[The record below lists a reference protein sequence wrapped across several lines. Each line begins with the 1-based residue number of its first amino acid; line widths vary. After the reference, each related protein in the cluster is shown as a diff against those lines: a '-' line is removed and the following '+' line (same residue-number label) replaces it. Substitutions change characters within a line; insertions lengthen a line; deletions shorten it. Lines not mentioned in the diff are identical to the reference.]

1 MRLWAVCL
9 SIFIVSDLNKVSTSL
24 NAYSLCIISL
34 SICLRTEPIQI
45 KIEKKKSAPNANE
58 HTFCALDIQI
68 EFKVFFKASEAVE
81 AAT

>member
-1 MRLWAVCL
+1 MHILC
-9 SIFIVSDLNKVSTSL
+9 VSFLFRFVSAPNQFKSK
-24 NAYSLCIISL
+24 S
-34 SICLRTEPIQI
+34 R
-45 KIEKKKSAPNANE
+45 KKSAPNANE